1 MINPEPTRSA
11 PDALIEHKHAIDAML
26 KRLTVVIADHFG
38 KLRMTSFGAM
48 PQGSPICA
56 RG

>member
-1 MINPEPTRSA
+1 MINPKPNRSA
-11 PDALIEHKHAIDAML
+11 ADTFIEHDHDTIP
-26 KRLTVVIADHFG
+26 KRITVVIADHFG
-38 KLRMTSFGAM
+38 KLKMTSFGAM

>member
-1 MINPEPTRSA
+1 MINPKPNRSA
-11 PDALIEHKHAIDAML
+11 ADTFIEHDHAIDTIP
-26 KRLTVVIADHFG
+26 KRITVVIADHFG
-38 KLRMTSFGAM
+38 KLKMTSFGAM